1 MKKKLF
7 KILGIT
13 VLIILIIL
21 IALPFIFES
30 KIESIVRNYVDK
42 NVHAKVEFSHI
53 GLSLISSFPNAE
65 LEIDDLDITNYEPF
79 KDEKLLTAKS
89 IALVMPIKE
98 LFKLSGGDPLT
109 INSITIDEALLSLKT
124 NKNGTTNYDIMK
136 ASEDSGSGETE
147 STGSSFTF
155 DIQDYRLETCA
166 INYIDEASGIAL
178 NLSELDHNGKGTFS
192 AEKSELDTHTATLAS
207 ITIDSTKYL
216 NNTLIKL
223 DALIGLDLDNQ
234 VYTFK
239 ENKGYLNQLPLEFD
253 GFVKLLEN
261 GQEVD
266 ITFENPGST
275 FKDFLALVP
284 ETYSKDLDNVETTG
298 DFKVKGII
306 KGMVTEE
313 TIPTIDIKIASNNA
327 SFKYPDLPKRV
338 ENIVIDTDIKNTTG
352 NSEDTY
358 VAINTLNFKI
368 DEDAFKASAQLRN
381 LASNMMVNANLDG
394 TINLANI
401 SKVYPVDLQKEMSGI
416 LRAKLNTQFDMN
428 ALETN
433 AYQRIRT
440 SGNLVADNLIFSS
453 EDLPNPMHISTANV
467 TFNPETVTLNSF
479 KAQTG
484 TTDLNAT
491 GTLKNLIG
499 FLLSSAKLQ
508 GTLNLASNHFALSD
522 LMTSESTQEETH
534 SESTEALNIPDFLD
548 CTINAKAATVK
559 YDDLDLKN
567 VQGTLIVKDQ
577 KATLQ
582 NFDSNLFDGK
592 LGINGSVS
600 SKKEVPEFDLKLNMD
615 DFDIAQS
622 FKGLDLFQAL
632 VPVAK
637 VLQGKLNTDISLS
650 GKLNNNL
657 TPQLNSLT
665 GKALAEILTSSIN
678 ASDSKALTALQQ
690 NFNFIDFNK
699 LDLKDLKANLDFSDG
714 KVNVKPY
721 HVKYKDIDMEISGSH
736 GLDQLIDY
744 NVVFQVPA
752 KYLGSEV
759 NQLIG
764 KINDPS
770 VTNLT
775 IPVTANLTGNL
786 NSPKVTTDLSN
797 SVQTLTARLI
807 EIEKQKLL
815 NQGGNAIKDLL
826 GDITGTTPSSQ
837 TQTSTDSTSATTSST
852 PPKTEEVVKDVLGN
866 LLSGKKKKKDS
877 TN

>member
-1 MKKKLF
+1 MKKKIV

-13 VLIILIIL
+13 LLIILIIL
-21 IALPFIFES
+21 IALPFVFES

-42 NVHAKVEFSHI
+42 NVNAKVEFSHI
-53 GLSLISSFPNAE
+53 GLSLISSFPNVE
-65 LEIDDLDITNYEPF
+65 LEINDLDITNYEPF

-89 IALVMPIKE
+89 IELVMPIKA

-109 INSITIDEALLSLKT
+109 INSIAIDEALLSLKT

-136 ASEDSGSGETE
+136 ASDASEPEETE
-147 STGSSFTF
+147 GSSGFTF

-166 INYIDEASGIAL
+166 ISYIDEGSGIAL
-178 NLSELDHNGKGTFS
+178 NLNELDHNGKGTFS

-223 DALIGLDLDNQ
+223 DALIGLDLENQ

-239 ENKGYLNQLPLEFD
+239 ENKGYINQLPLEFE
-253 GFVKLLEN
+253 GFVKLLEA

-284 ETYSKDLDNVETTG
+284 ETYSKDLDKVETTG
-298 DFKVKGII
+298 DFKVKGVI
-306 KGMVTEE
+306 KGLVTEE

-338 ENIVIDTDIKNTTG
+338 ENIIIDTDIKNTTG
-352 NSEDTY
+352 KSEDTY
-358 VAINTLNFKI
+358 VDINTLNFKI

-394 TINLANI
+394 TVNLANI
-401 SKVYPVDLQKEMSGI
+401 SKVYPVRLEKEISGI
-416 LRAKLNTQFDMN
+416 LKAKLNTQFDMD

-433 AYQRIRT
+433 DYQRIRT
-440 SGNLVADNLIFSS
+440 SGNLMADNLIFSS
-453 EDLPNPMHISTANV
+453 EEMPNPMHITTANV

-484 TTDLNAT
+484 STDLSAT
-491 GTLKNLIG
+491 GTLRNLIG
-499 FLLSSAKLQ
+499 FLLNSAKLQ
-508 GTLNLASNHFALSD
+508 GNLNLTSTNFAVND
-522 LMTSESTQEETH
+522 LMTSETPSEETD
-534 SESTEALNIPDFLD
+534 SKTSEALKIPDFLD
-548 CTINAKAATVK
+548 CTIHAKAATVK

-582 NFDSNLFDGK
+582 NFDSNIFDGK

-600 SKKEVPEFDLKLNMD
+600 SKNEVPEFDLKLNMD
-615 DFDIAQS
+615 QFDIAKS

-632 VPVAK
+632 VPLAK

-650 GKLNNNL
+650 GKLNDNL
-657 TPQLNSLT
+657 TPQLSSLT
-665 GKALAEILTSSIN
+665 GNALAEILTSSIN
-678 ASDSKALTALQQ
+678 AGDSKALTALQQ

-699 LDLKDLKANLDFSDG
+699 LDIKDLKTHLDFSDG

-736 GLDQLIDY
+736 GFDQLIDY
-744 NVVFQVPA
+744 HVVLQVPA

-764 KINDPS
+764 KINDPE
-770 VTNLT
+770 VANLT
-775 IPVTANLTGNL
+775 IPVTAGLTGNL
-786 NSPKVTTDLSN
+786 NSPKVTTDLS
-797 SVQTLTARLI
+797 SSAQTLTTKLI
-807 EIEKQKLL
+807 EIQKQKLL

-826 GDITGTTPSSQ
+826 SGVTGTTPSGQ
-837 TQTSTDSTSATTSST
+837 TQTSTDSTKTTPST

-866 LLSGKKKKKDS
+866 FLGGKKKKKDS
-877 TN
+877 VN